1 VALCN
6 NELCLCEIRIGHDG
20 DKVNKTPGYERV
32 VLTQTDRGCEHAHD
46 LDIATHYMCPQLRWD
61 PHKSQAL
68 QVNNAPDC
76 SVLIIRKSYI
86 SRPLVHPL
94 ITRVPTGDPAN
105 PYIAYTTQGVS
116 HCYPA
121 TLTVSGVVYVI
132 RHAEELENSDYCFGL
147 PAGCDMVRDAMP
159 ARLRGHTCVVAG
171 EGRGVALVDPTTNKG
186 VLFANGIHP
195 VRFGQRLMPQVTG
208 EVYQGLL
215 LALDASAPRTPSHPL
230 PIFCSNGSV
239 AVKLVRYPNEHLP
252 HAATK
257 WFTTDYVPARAPALF
272 HHEAVERVTTTHVF
286 PHLDHPQQTENPVRE
301 TVVSRYTEQEVHRAI
316 QEFSAQQQHATVPDP
331 TYLRDRFTPI
341 REASVSCENL
351 HLVTDYAAFGCV
363 EGYMSRSPVLPHR
376 PLSERAA
383 KHVLRHLLQ
392 ALVFIHERGLAHR
405 DLSLTN
411 IVLSLPTSGG
421 SDLLQKRDQWLTDDE
436 FERLNVALID
446 FGQAVAHP
454 VCTTEP
460 TAAAPAPVPATT
472 SGDASPCPDGLTVQL
487 RAMGLTAVSAD
498 DDPRMDQTSECDS
511 GVTTNESF
519 SPRSPVPTVARSKS
533 SSSVTSPLSAPSSFR
548 EDPPLQWYGLL
559 PAPDRPVGKESHRPP
574 ELQYTT
580 HEAAALPAGEAAP
593 APYCGRKVDMWQA
606 GVMLMNMFT
615 GMEYQYFLQKKARQA
630 AAARQGAPG
639 SGAVQR
645 PVPSPESPVKTAL
658 KTLYLHARCDAVPF
672 YRVGRLRS
680 LEVSDADPIPAEDV
694 DLVPLEEVIP
704 AQPLDLL
711 GKLLVADPARRLTA
725 AQALQHPWFQEVDRG
740 TEQGVV

>member
-1 VALCN
+1 MEIKVALFN
-6 NELCLCEIRIGHDG
+6 NELCLGEVRVAHHC
-20 DKVNKTPGYERV
+20 DKGNQISTYERV
-32 VLTQTDRGCEHAHD
+32 VLTNIGGGFEHAHD

-61 PHKSQAL
+61 PHESQAV

-105 PYIAYTTQGVS
+105 PSIAFTTQGVS

-121 TLTVSGVVYVI
+121 TLTVSGVVYVV
-132 RHAEELENSDYCFGL
+132 RHAEELENRDYCFGL
-147 PAGCDMVRDAMP
+147 PADCEMVRGVAP
-159 ARLRGHTCVVAG
+159 ARLRGHTCIVAG
-171 EGRGVALVDPTTNKG
+171 GGHGVALVDPTTNKG

-195 VRFGQRLMPQVTG
+195 PRFGQRLMAQVTG
-208 EVYQGLL
+208 EVYQGIL
-215 LALDASAPRTPSHPL
+215 LALDASAPRTSSHPL
-230 PIFCSNGSV
+230 PVFCSKGSE
-239 AVKLVRYPNEHLP
+239 AVKLLRYSNDHVP
-252 HAATK
+252 HAATS
-257 WFTTDYVPARAPALF
+257 WFTTNYVPARSPALF

-286 PHLDHPQQTENPVRE
+286 PHFDHPQQTENPVRE
-301 TVVSRYTEQEVHRAI
+301 TVVSHYTEQEVQGAIMEFRAR
-316 QEFSAQQQHATVPDP
+316 QQHVTISNP

-436 FERLNVALID
+436 FEQLNVALID
-446 FGQAVAHP
+446 FGQAVPHP
-454 VCTTEP
+454 VCITEP
-460 TAAAPAPVPATT
+460 TAAAPAA
-472 SGDASPCPDGLTVQL
+472 SGEASPCPDGITVQL

-498 DDPRMDQTSECDS
+498 NDPRMDQTSECDS

-519 SPRSPVPTVARSKS
+519 SPLSPMPTVARSKS
-533 SSSVTSPLSAPSSFR
+533 STSVTSPLSAPSSFR

-580 HEAAALPAGEAAP
+580 HEAAALPVGEAAP

-658 KTLYLHARCDAVPF
+658 KTLYLHARCHAVPF

-680 LEVSDADPIPAEDV
+680 LEVSGADPIPVDDV

-725 AQALQHPWFQEVDRG
+725 TQALQHPWFQEVDRG